1 MSKEEMNQIT
11 PATQDKKIPVIIARL
26 NRRDL
31 KTKLLESKKNITT
44 NTQCPANLR
53 KAIIYEDVTPLRSRM
68 MYQLRHRQRDNK
80 QAFRFVW
87 SKAGRIYART
97 PEQAALERQ
106 QQDLP
111 YIFNTPDDLKKVG
124 FNEQEI
130 EDIINNVRH

>member
-68 MYQLRHRQRDNK
+68 M
-80 QAFRFVW
+80 
-87 SKAGRIYART
+87 
-97 PEQAALERQ
+97 
-106 QQDLP
+106 
-111 YIFNTPDDLKKVG
+111 
-124 FNEQEI
+124 
-130 EDIINNVRH
+130 